1 MKLPIALNRVLI
13 AMFDSAS
20 VLLMI
25 AKRAGPK
32 SAVKEIGLY
41 SMINVV
47 CQCVS
52 SSSSSSPSPS
62 LYLIL
67 YHLPL
72 SEIILPG

>member
-41 SMINVV
+41 SMRNSAAI
-47 CQCVS
+47 
-52 SSSSSSPSPS
+52 S
-62 LYLIL
+62 LRTTKEKLVQK
-67 YHLPL
+67 
-72 SEIILPG
+72 